1 MIIKK
6 LKKKFPFLILGLI
19 KTRDNFF
26 VLAESSLTFMDQG
39 KIHLIPAGHPEYKTK
54 NSKFLKI
61 DLFDEILKECK
72 EEIGLSNSNINEI
85 LLLGII
91 KNYIPPKP
99 EIIFLI
105 STKLKRCKIE
115 NNFNQS
121 SDKCEH
127 KKILFIE
134 ATNEEIINF
143 ISSDENK
150 KVPILKG
157 ALELYLD
164 LKLK

>member
-61 DLFDEILKECK
+61 DLFDGILKECK

-143 ISSDENK
+143 ISSDESAYFK
-150 KVPILKG
+150 RCIRTISRFEIKVI
-157 ALELYLD
+157 
-164 LKLK
+164 